1 MLFGL
6 ALDVVARP
14 WEKYIL
20 TLHFSEV
27 GAVPLR
33 AHLEDNL
40 STAGCRPFRP
50 RPSINNDISFVSNDL
65 WRHTGK
71 VCTPTADQFV
81 TELG

>member
-33 AHLEDNL
+33 AHLEYNL
-40 STAGCRPFRP
+40 ST
-50 RPSINNDISFVSNDL
+50 
-65 WRHTGK
+65 
-71 VCTPTADQFV
+71 TATFDQ
-81 TELG
+81 